1 MPVKSVCFVI
11 VVLHVKIL
19 KRPFVGLSLNI
30 RSKTDRLA
38 DKTDKLNSL
47 DRVINMAINFGKIRY
62 FKTCATVKELPDESL
77 PEIVLAGR
85 SNVGKSS
92 LVNALGGS
100 KKLAR
105 VSQAPGKTQQ
115 IIYFDMDSQ
124 AILADLPG
132 YGYSKASKQKSV
144 GFSELCDNYFK
155 VRKGIDL
162 VLLLIDIR
170 HEPSNDDIGML
181 NYLNSTGLP
190 YFLVFTKCD
199 KLSAQQVRKQL
210 QMMSK
215 CLDFAEDA
223 RVFAVSSY
231 ETNPQKSGINDLKQA
246 LSDEVCK

>member
-1 MPVKSVCFVI
+1 MRT
-11 VVLHVKIL
+11 L
-19 KRPFVGLSLNI
+19 VGFSLNN
-30 RSKTDRLA
+30 RTNTNRRT
-38 DKTDKLNSL
+38 DKTDKLNTVN
-47 DRVINMAINFGKIRY
+47 RVIYMAINYGKIRHLM
-62 FKTCATVKELPDESL
+62 TCGSIKDLPDDKL

-92 LVNALGGS
+92 LVNALGS
-100 KKLAR
+100 NRKLAK
-105 VSQAPGKTQQ
+105 VSQTPGKTQQ
-115 IIYFDMDSQ
+115 IIYFDMDGQ

-132 YGYSKASKQKSV
+132 YGYSKASKDKSR
-144 GFSELCDNYFK
+144 GFSELCDNYFR

-181 NYLNSTGLP
+181 NFLNSADLP

-210 QMMSK
+210 QMMSN
-215 CLDFAEDA
+215 CLDFKEDA
-223 RVFAVSSY
+223 RVFAVSSS

-246 LSDEVCK
+246 ISDEVCK

>member
-1 MPVKSVCFVI
+1 MVIKNAELAVVCGI
-11 VVLHVKIL
+11 T
-19 KRPFVGLSLNI
+19 
-30 RSKTDRLA
+30 SK
-38 DKTDKLNSL
+38 
-47 DRVINMAINFGKIRY
+47 F
-62 FKTCATVKELPDESL
+62 PDHNN
-77 PEIVLAGR
+77 PEIAFAGR

-92 LVNALGGS
+92 LVNALGNN

-105 VSQAPGKTQQ
+105 VSQTPGKTQQ
-115 IIYFDMDSQ
+115 IIYFDLDGQ

-132 YGYSKASKQKSV
+132 YGFSKASKDKSK
-144 GFSELCDNYFK
+144 GFSELCDNYFR

-181 NYLNSTGLP
+181 NFLNSSNIP

-210 QMMSK
+210 QMMSTI
-215 CLDFAEDA
+215 LDFAEDA
-223 RVFAVSSY
+223 RVFAVSSS

-246 LSDEVCK
+246 LSDEVCKD

>member
-1 MPVKSVCFVI
+1 MKITQAKFAMSSTSVE
-11 VVLHVKIL
+11 
-19 KRPFVGLSLNI
+19 
-30 RSKTDRLA
+30 
-38 DKTDKLNSL
+38 
-47 DRVINMAINFGKIRY
+47 GKPARR
-62 FKTCATVKELPDESL
+62 L
-77 PEIVLAGR
+77 PEFAFIGR

-92 LVNALGGS
+92 LINMLCGNRR
-100 KKLAR
+100 LAMT
-105 VSQAPGKTQQ
+105 SATPGKTKLVNHF
-115 IIYFDMDSQ
+115 IINDNWY
-124 AILADLPG
+124 IVDLPG
-132 YGYSKASKQKSV
+132 YGFSKASKDRSK
-144 GFSELCDNYFK
+144 GFSELCDNYFR

-181 NYLNSTGLP
+181 NYLNSVGLP

-210 QMMSK
+210 QMMSN

-223 RVFAVSSY
+223 RVFAVSSS

>member
-1 MPVKSVCFVI
+1 MRTFV
-11 VVLHVKIL
+11 V
-19 KRPFVGLSLNI
+19 LSLNFLT
-30 RSKTDRLA
+30 KYDK
-38 DKTDKLNSL
+38 KTDKYDKLNTIY
-47 DRVINMAINFGKIRY
+47 RVIYMAINYGKIKYLR
-62 FKTCATVKELPDESL
+62 TCASIKDLPGDDI

-92 LVNALGGS
+92 LVNALGGN

-105 VSQAPGKTQQ
+105 VSQTPGKTQQ

-132 YGYSKASKQKSV
+132 YGFSKASKDKSK
-144 GFSELCDNYFK
+144 GFSDLCDNYFR

-181 NYLNSTGLP
+181 NFLNSTGLP

-210 QMMSK
+210 QMMSN

-223 RVFAVSSY
+223 RVFTVSSS

-246 LSDEVCK
+246 ISDEVCK

>member
-1 MPVKSVCFVI
+1 MPEDPFCFAI
-11 VVLHVKIL
+11 KVVHVKIL
-19 KRPFVGLSLNI
+19 RRIIVGFRLNFF
-30 RSKTDRLA
+30 SKPTKKPT
-38 DKTDKLNSL
+38 KTDKLNTL
-47 DRVINMAINFGKIRY
+47 NRVIYMAINYGKIKY
-62 FKTCATVKELPDESL
+62 LKTCASTKDLPGEDL

-92 LVNALGGS
+92 LVNALGS
-100 KKLAR
+100 NKKLAR
-105 VSQAPGKTQQ
+105 VSQTPGKTQQ
-115 IIYFDMDSQ
+115 IIYFDMDGQ

-132 YGYSKASKQKSV
+132 YGFSKASKDKSR
-144 GFSELCDNYFK
+144 GFSELCDNYFR
-155 VRKGIDL
+155 VRTGIDL

-181 NYLNSTGLP
+181 NYLNSANLP

-215 CLDFAEDA
+215 VLDFAEDA
-223 RVFAVSSY
+223 RVFAVSSS

-246 LSDEVCK
+246 ISDEVCK

>member
-1 MPVKSVCFVI
+1 MSVSVSI
-11 VVLHVKIL
+11 LAEKPTKPDKI
-19 KRPFVGLSLNI
+19 
-30 RSKTDRLA
+30 
-38 DKTDKLNSL
+38 DKLNSL
-47 DRVINMAINFGKIRY
+47 DRVIYMAINYGKIRY
-62 FKTCATVKELPDESL
+62 LKTCASVRDLPDEKL
-77 PEIVLAGR
+77 PEVVLAGR

-105 VSQAPGKTQQ
+105 VSQTPGKTQQ

-132 YGYSKASKQKSV
+132 YGFSKASKQKSA

-181 NYLNSTGLP
+181 NFLNSTGLP

-199 KLSAQQVRKQL
+199 KMSAQQVRKQL
-210 QMMSK
+210 QMMSN

-223 RVFAVSSY
+223 RVFAISNN
-231 ETNPQKSGINDLKQA
+231 ETNPQKSGIPDLKQA
-246 LSDEVCK
+246 ISDELFK

>member
-1 MPVKSVCFVI
+1 
-11 VVLHVKIL
+11 LA
-19 KRPFVGLSLNI
+19 
-30 RSKTDRLA
+30 KTDKKA
-38 DKTDKLNSL
+38 DKTDKLNTL
-47 DRVINMAINFGKIRY
+47 NRVINMAINYGKIKY
-62 FKTCATVKELPDESL
+62 FKTCANIKDLPDEKL

-92 LVNALGGS
+92 LVNALGNNG
-100 KKLAR
+100 KLAR
-105 VSQAPGKTQQ
+105 VSQTPGKTQQ
-115 IIYFDMDSQ
+115 IIYFDMDGQ

-132 YGYSKASKQKSV
+132 YGYSKASKDKSR
-144 GFSELCDNYFK
+144 GFSELCDNYFR

-170 HEPSNDDIGML
+170 HEPSKDDIGML
-181 NYLNSTGLP
+181 NYLNSANLP

-215 CLDFAEDA
+215 SLDFAEDA
-223 RVFAVSSY
+223 RVFAVSSS

-246 LSDEVCK
+246 LSDEVCKD

>member
-1 MPVKSVCFVI
+1 
-11 VVLHVKIL
+11 
-19 KRPFVGLSLNI
+19 
-30 RSKTDRLA
+30 
-38 DKTDKLNSL
+38 
-47 DRVINMAINFGKIRY
+47 MAINYGKIQY
-62 FKTCATVKELPDESL
+62 FRTCASIKDLPDDKL

-105 VSQAPGKTQQ
+105 VSQTPGKTQQ
-115 IIYFDMDSQ
+115 IIYFNMDNQ

-132 YGYSKASKQKSV
+132 YGFSKASRTKSQ

-170 HEPSNDDIGML
+170 HEPSNEDIGML
-181 NYLNSTGLP
+181 NYLNTVGLP

-199 KLSAQQVRKQL
+199 KLSAQQVRTQL
-210 QMMSK
+210 KMM
-215 CLDFAEDA
+215 LNIFDFADDA
-223 RVFAVSSY
+223 RVFAISSY
-231 ETNPQKSGINDLKQA
+231 ETNPQKSGINDLKMA
-246 LSDEVCK
+246 ISDEVCK

>member
-1 MPVKSVCFVI
+1 MS
-11 VVLHVKIL
+11 
-19 KRPFVGLSLNI
+19 
-30 RSKTDRLA
+30 
-38 DKTDKLNSL
+38 
-47 DRVINMAINFGKIRY
+47 INYGKIRY
-62 FKTCATVKELPDESL
+62 FKTCASIKDLPDTDK

-105 VSQAPGKTQQ
+105 VSQTPGKTQQ
-115 IIYFDMDSQ
+115 IIYFDMDGQ

-132 YGYSKASKQKSV
+132 YGFSKASKAKSSS
-144 GFSELCDNYFK
+144 FSELCNNYFL

-170 HEPSNDDIGML
+170 HEPSSDDYAML
-181 NYLNSTGLP
+181 EFLNSADLP
-190 YFLVFTKCD
+190 YFLIFNKCD

-210 QMMSK
+210 QMMSTD
-215 CLDFAEDA
+215 LDFAEDA
-223 RVFAVSSY
+223 RVFAISSS

-246 LSDEVCK
+246 ISDEVCK

>member
-1 MPVKSVCFVI
+1 M
-11 VVLHVKIL
+11 
-19 KRPFVGLSLNI
+19 RPLVGFSLNL
-30 RSKTDRLA
+30 RTKSDRKA
-38 DKTDKLNSL
+38 DKTDKMNTLN
-47 DRVINMAINFGKIRY
+47 RVMNMGINFGKISYLR
-62 FKTCATVKELPDESL
+62 TCASVRDLPDTAL

-92 LVNALGGS
+92 LVNAFGNN

-105 VSQAPGKTQQ
+105 VSQTPGKTQQ
-115 IIYFDMDSQ
+115 IIYFDLDGK

-132 YGYSKASKQKSV
+132 YGFSKASKTKSKD
-144 GFSELCDNYFK
+144 FSELCDNYFK

-170 HEPSNDDIGML
+170 HDPSNDDIAMI
-181 NYLNSTGLP
+181 NYLNSVNLP

-210 QMMSK
+210 QMMSNS
-215 CLDFAEDA
+215 LDFADDA
-223 RVFAVSSY
+223 RVFAVSSS

-246 LSDEVCK
+246 VSDEVCKD

>member
-1 MPVKSVCFVI
+1 MRTFV
-11 VVLHVKIL
+11 V
-19 KRPFVGLSLNI
+19 LSLNFLT
-30 RSKTDRLA
+30 KYDK
-38 DKTDKLNSL
+38 KTDKYDKLNTIN
-47 DRVINMAINFGKIRY
+47 RVIYMAINYGKIKYLR
-62 FKTCATVKELPDESL
+62 TCASIKDLPGDDI

-92 LVNALGGS
+92 LVNALGGN

-105 VSQAPGKTQQ
+105 VSQTPGKTQQ

-132 YGYSKASKQKSV
+132 YGFSKASKDKSK

-210 QMMSK
+210 QMMSN
-215 CLDFAEDA
+215 CLDFAEDS
-223 RVFAVSSY
+223 RVFAVSSS

-246 LSDEVCK
+246 ISDEVCK

>member
-1 MPVKSVCFVI
+1 MRT
-11 VVLHVKIL
+11 L
-19 KRPFVGLSLNI
+19 VGFSLNN
-30 RSKTDRLA
+30 RTNTDRKT
-38 DKTDKLNSL
+38 DKTDKLNTVN
-47 DRVINMAINFGKIRY
+47 RVIYMAINYGKIRHLM
-62 FKTCATVKELPDESL
+62 TCGSIKDLPDDKL

-92 LVNALGGS
+92 LVNALGS
-100 KKLAR
+100 NRKLAK
-105 VSQAPGKTQQ
+105 VSQTPGKTQQ
-115 IIYFDMDSQ
+115 IIYFDMDGQ

-132 YGYSKASKQKSV
+132 YGFSKASKDKSR
-144 GFSELCDNYFK
+144 GFSELCDNYFR

-181 NYLNSTGLP
+181 NFLNSADLP

-210 QMMSK
+210 QMMSN
-215 CLDFAEDA
+215 CLDFKEDA
-223 RVFAVSSY
+223 RVFAVSSS

-246 LSDEVCK
+246 ISDEVCKD

>member
-1 MPVKSVCFVI
+1 MRTFV
-11 VVLHVKIL
+11 V
-19 KRPFVGLSLNI
+19 LSLNFLT
-30 RSKTDRLA
+30 KYDK
-38 DKTDKLNSL
+38 KTDKYDKLNTIY
-47 DRVINMAINFGKIRY
+47 RVIYMAINYGKIKYLR
-62 FKTCATVKELPDESL
+62 TCASIKDLPGDDI

-92 LVNALGGS
+92 LVNALGGN

-105 VSQAPGKTQQ
+105 VSQTPGKTQQ

-132 YGYSKASKQKSV
+132 YGFSKASKDKSK
-144 GFSELCDNYFK
+144 GFSELCDNYFRI
-155 VRKGIDL
+155 RKGIDL

-181 NYLNSTGLP
+181 NFLNSTGLP

-210 QMMSK
+210 QMMSN

-223 RVFAVSSY
+223 RVFAVSSS

-246 LSDEVCK
+246 ISDEVCK

>member
-1 MPVKSVCFVI
+1 
-11 VVLHVKIL
+11 
-19 KRPFVGLSLNI
+19 
-30 RSKTDRLA
+30 
-38 DKTDKLNSL
+38 
-47 DRVINMAINFGKIRY
+47 MAINYGKIKY
-62 FKTCATVKELPDESL
+62 FKTCASIKDLPDDKL

-92 LVNALGGS
+92 LVNALGS
-100 KKLAR
+100 NRKLAR
-105 VSQAPGKTQQ
+105 VSQTPGKTQQ
-115 IIYFDMDSQ
+115 IIYFDLDGQ
-124 AILADLPG
+124 ALLADLPG
-132 YGYSKASKQKSV
+132 YGFSKASKSRNS

-170 HEPSNDDIGML
+170 HEPSNDDIAML
-181 NYLNSTGLP
+181 NFLNESGIP

-210 QMMSK
+210 QMMSTE
-215 CLDFAEDA
+215 LDFAEDA
-223 RVFAVSSY
+223 RVFAVSSS

>member
-1 MPVKSVCFVI
+1 MSVSVS
-11 VVLHVKIL
+11 IL
-19 KRPFVGLSLNI
+19 AEKPT
-30 RSKTDRLA
+30 KP
-38 DKTDKLNSL
+38 DKNDKLNSL
-47 DRVINMAINFGKIRY
+47 DRVIYMAINYGKIRY
-62 FKTCATVKELPDESL
+62 LKTCASVRDLPDEKL
-77 PEIVLAGR
+77 PEVVLAGR

-105 VSQAPGKTQQ
+105 VSQTPGKTQQ

-132 YGYSKASKQKSV
+132 YGFSKASKQKSA

-181 NYLNSTGLP
+181 NFLNSTGLP

-199 KLSAQQVRKQL
+199 KMSAQQVRKQL
-210 QMMSK
+210 QMMSN

-223 RVFAVSSY
+223 RVFAISNN
-231 ETNPQKSGINDLKQA
+231 ETNPQKSGIPDLKQA
-246 LSDEVCK
+246 ISDELFK

>member
-1 MPVKSVCFVI
+1 MRTFV
-11 VVLHVKIL
+11 V
-19 KRPFVGLSLNI
+19 LSLNFLT
-30 RSKTDRLA
+30 KYDK
-38 DKTDKLNSL
+38 KTDKYDKLNTIY
-47 DRVINMAINFGKIRY
+47 RVIYMAINYGKIKYLR
-62 FKTCATVKELPDESL
+62 TCASIKDLPGDDI

-92 LVNALGGS
+92 LVNALGGN

-105 VSQAPGKTQQ
+105 VSQTPGKTQQ

-132 YGYSKASKQKSV
+132 YGFSKASKDKSK
-144 GFSELCDNYFK
+144 GFSDLCDNYFR

-181 NYLNSTGLP
+181 NFLNSTGLP

-210 QMMSK
+210 QMMSN

-223 RVFAVSSY
+223 RVFAVSSS

-246 LSDEVCK
+246 ISDEVCK

>member
-1 MPVKSVCFVI
+1 MRTFV
-11 VVLHVKIL
+11 V
-19 KRPFVGLSLNI
+19 LSLNFLT
-30 RSKTDRLA
+30 KYDK
-38 DKTDKLNSL
+38 KTDKYDKLNTIN
-47 DRVINMAINFGKIRY
+47 RVIYMAINYGKIKYLR
-62 FKTCATVKELPDESL
+62 TCASIKDLPGDDI

-92 LVNALGGS
+92 LVNALGGN

-105 VSQAPGKTQQ
+105 VSQTPGKTQQ

-132 YGYSKASKQKSV
+132 YGFSKTSKEKSK
-144 GFSELCDNYFK
+144 GFSELCDNYFR

-181 NYLNSTGLP
+181 NFLNSTGLP

-210 QMMSK
+210 QMMSN

-223 RVFAVSSY
+223 RVFAVSSS

-246 LSDEVCK
+246 ISDEVCK

>member
-1 MPVKSVCFVI
+1 MA
-11 VVLHVKIL
+11 
-19 KRPFVGLSLNI
+19 
-30 RSKTDRLA
+30 KTDKKA
-38 DKTDKLNSL
+38 DKTDKLNTL
-47 DRVINMAINFGKIRY
+47 NRVINMAINYGKIKY
-62 FKTCATVKELPDESL
+62 FKTCANIKDLPDEKL

-92 LVNALGGS
+92 LVNALGNNS
-100 KKLAR
+100 KLAR
-105 VSQAPGKTQQ
+105 VSQTPGKTQQ
-115 IIYFDMDSQ
+115 IIYFDMDGQ

-132 YGYSKASKQKSV
+132 YGYSKASKDKSR
-144 GFSELCDNYFK
+144 GFSDLCDNYFR

-170 HEPSNDDIGML
+170 HEPSKDDIGML
-181 NYLNSTGLP
+181 NYLNIANLP

-215 CLDFAEDA
+215 SLDFAEDA
-223 RVFAVSSY
+223 RVFAVSSS

-246 LSDEVCK
+246 LSDEVCKD